1 MMKSRVRKFNKT
13 SGFSLVE
20 LIVVIAI
27 LGMLMLLMV
36 SNYGKFFSGSKK
48 KVAEMLVTK
57 TMEAPLMMYMSD
69 MGRYPTTQEG
79 LQALVRAPSGKRGR
93 WNGPY
98 IKDAESLMDPWKNP
112 LQYRC
117 PGQHNPDGYDL
128 WSMGPGASSM
138 TSRPLLFL
146 GKAMQSRMLSRPA
159 KIDTKRSR
167 PKASPACG
175 GAPYLKALMRKPN

>member
-1 MMKSRVRKFNKT
+1 MMKLRVRKFNKA

-98 IKDAESLMDPWKNP
+98 IKDQESLMDPWKNP

-128 WSMGPGASSM
+128 WSMGPGGQSGDEDDIGNWKSGRSSDA
-138 TSRPLLFL
+138 F
-146 GKAMQSRMLSRPA
+146 G
-159 KIDTKRSR
+159 D
-167 PKASPACG
+167 
-175 GAPYLKALMRKPN
+175 

>member
-117 PGQHNPDGYDL
+117 PGQHNPDSYDI
-128 WSMGPGASSM
+128 WSMGPGGQSGDEDDIGNWKSGRSSDA
-138 TSRPLLFL
+138 F
-146 GKAMQSRMLSRPA
+146 G
-159 KIDTKRSR
+159 D
-167 PKASPACG
+167 
-175 GAPYLKALMRKPN
+175 

>member
-1 MMKSRVRKFNKT
+1 MLRPRSDKRNKA

-69 MGRYPTTQEG
+69 MGHYPTSEEGG

-98 IKDAESLMDPWKNP
+98 IKDAESLMDPWKNE

-117 PGQHNPDGYDL
+117 PGQHNRDGYDL
-128 WSMGPGASSM
+128 WSMGPGGQSGDGDDIGNWK
-138 TSRPLLFL
+138 SRQAVEGF
-146 GKAMQSRMLSRPA
+146 G
-159 KIDTKRSR
+159 
-167 PKASPACG
+167 
-175 GAPYLKALMRKPN
+175 N